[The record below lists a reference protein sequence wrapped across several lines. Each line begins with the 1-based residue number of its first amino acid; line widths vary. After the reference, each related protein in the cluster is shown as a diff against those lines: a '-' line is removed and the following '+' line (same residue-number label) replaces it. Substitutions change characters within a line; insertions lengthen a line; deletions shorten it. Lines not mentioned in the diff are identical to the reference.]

1 MKIINC
7 NFVEVVAVVQ
17 LMRCADTRFRNY
29 CRILVLKPRLI
40 ITYFLV
46 CNASER
52 LNKILGIWK
61 IAKISDVL
69 YKS

>member
-17 LMRCADTRFRNY
+17 LMRCADTRFRN
-29 CRILVLKPRLI
+29 CRILVLKHLGNI
-40 ITYFLV
+40 LFVHTFLV

-52 LNKILGIWK
+52 
-61 IAKISDVL
+61 
-69 YKS
+69 